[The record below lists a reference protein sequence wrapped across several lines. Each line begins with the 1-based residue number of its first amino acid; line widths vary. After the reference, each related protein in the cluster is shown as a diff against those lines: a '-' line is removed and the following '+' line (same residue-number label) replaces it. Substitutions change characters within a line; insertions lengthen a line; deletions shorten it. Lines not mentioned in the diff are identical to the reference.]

1 MHSWRE
7 VYAIILNWSELQ
19 PLVTAQPLY
28 VAQGRLLCMELTI
41 RFKYPSAS
49 GKLLAYGDKTFPEI
63 SPQSTFQKL
72 LFYQK
77 LYDYIGSD
85 YFLATN
91 KETNK
96 QKITTKTALYLCLI
110 KCINQIGDKICSLNI
125 QPATESYAML

>member
-1 MHSWRE
+1 
-7 VYAIILNWSELQ
+7 
-19 PLVTAQPLY
+19 
-28 VAQGRLLCMELTI
+28 MELTI

-49 GKLLAYGDKTFPEI
+49 GKPLAYGDKTFPEI

-110 KCINQIGDKICSLNI
+110 KCINQIGDKICCLNI